1 LADVMVNGYGWG
13 NFSISL
19 ASFGNQNFPFL
30 IVRWRKMPVVE
41 VNTND
46 LMHVQLQPHLN
57 KPPGAI
63 NTRDL
68 LAGVHQ
74 VGGLMKHMVYT
85 P

>member
-1 LADVMVNGYGWG
+1 
-13 NFSISL
+13 
-19 ASFGNQNFPFL
+19 
-30 IVRWRKMPVVE
+30 MPVVE
-41 VNTND
+41 INTND
-46 LMHVQLQPHLN
+46 LVLQPHLN

-74 VGGLMKHMVYT
+74 ESGLMKHMVYT